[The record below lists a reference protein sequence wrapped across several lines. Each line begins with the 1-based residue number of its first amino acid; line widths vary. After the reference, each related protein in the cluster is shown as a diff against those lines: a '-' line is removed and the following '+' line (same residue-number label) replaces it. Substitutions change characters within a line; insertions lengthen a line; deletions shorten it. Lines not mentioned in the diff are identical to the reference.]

1 MAQERRRTCQKA
13 HGVAS
18 SFAFQLPDRQPS
30 GDPRC
35 REHFPDPFAMPALGW
50 LGISVWSVNIPRT
63 EPCRQQG
70 ACVCDPRLRCRRLT
84 HYHGMKA
91 ALDLRASA
99 MGFPP
104 S

>member
-35 REHFPDPFAMPALGW
+35 REHFPDPFVMPALDG
-50 LGISVWSVNIPRT
+50 
-63 EPCRQQG
+63 
-70 ACVCDPRLRCRRLT
+70 
-84 HYHGMKA
+84 
-91 ALDLRASA
+91 
-99 MGFPP
+99 
-104 S
+104 